1 MSMGMMKMSKEEI
14 EVGDVWQYKNGIKMV
29 VIRKETST
37 DIFREGSK
45 EITSFVVIEDD
56 GESNIHED
64 IVFFTNFTYLGKSKA
79 KFEDLFNVEE
89 EENEKD
95 NLATDLKQIVRD
107 SAKYARE
114 IIDSWSKGAV

>member
-1 MSMGMMKMSKEEI
+1 MGMMAMSKEEI

-56 GESNIHED
+56 GEPNIHED

-79 KFEDLFNVEE
+79 KLEDLFNVEE